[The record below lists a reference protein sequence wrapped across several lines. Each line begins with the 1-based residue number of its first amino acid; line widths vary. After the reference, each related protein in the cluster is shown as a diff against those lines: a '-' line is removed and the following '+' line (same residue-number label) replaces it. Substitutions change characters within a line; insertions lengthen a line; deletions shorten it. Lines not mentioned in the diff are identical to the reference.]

1 MDVQD
6 EADIVRSYEELRALR
21 DIAVFQLMKER
32 GQLPVQAKDK
42 ERKASKDEIGPGTM
56 KTLEKASACN
66 DDSFLLSSRL
76 LCGG

>member
-1 MDVQD
+1 MLLLNFFNVYFKLDLQD

-32 GQLPVQAKDK
+32 GQLPVHSKDK

-56 KTLEKASACN
+56 KTLEKIFSI
-66 DDSFLLSSRL
+66 
-76 LCGG
+76 

>member
-1 MDVQD
+1 MVLLLLNFFNVYFKLDLQD

-56 KTLEKASACN
+56 KTLVN
-66 DDSFLLSSRL
+66 LQH
-76 LCGG
+76 